1 MHPLISIFSET
12 ASRTFP
18 LILVIGREPN
28 TDLAIS
34 ADVGPYDFRMY
45 PYCGFWNISYKMVA
59 NEADLKTRD
68 LKNLCIQHHSSPIA
82 YTDALPIGLPYGVQ
96 DKNRYRNEI
105 PKTEI
110 KKHITNIFAH
120 LAIIGRVQLVVLSGL
135 HDSGFKCSK
144 NLISDEC
151 KARKIMCINVPFFY
165 GVNSQLIQAALREQ
179 DQKLIRAIVEQFLI
193 ALVEPAIT
201 A

>member
-1 MHPLISIFSET
+1 MHPLISIFNET
-12 ASRTFP
+12 ASRAFP

-34 ADVGPYDFRMY
+34 ADVGLYDFRMY

-59 NEADLKTRD
+59 NEADLNTSD
-68 LKNLCIQHHSSPIA
+68 LKSLCVQRHSSPIV
-82 YTDALPIGLPYGVQ
+82 YTDALPIGLPYGVR
-96 DKNRYRNEI
+96 DKDRYRSEI

-120 LAIIGRVQLVVLSGL
+120 FALIARVQLVVLSGL

-144 NLISDEC
+144 KLISHEC
-151 KARKIMCINVPFFY
+151 KARDIMCINVPFFY
-165 GVNSQLIQAALREQ
+165 GVNSQRIQAALRER
-179 DQKLIRAIVEQFLI
+179 DRKLIRAIVEQFLI
-193 ALVEPAIT
+193 ASVEPAIP